1 MYAIWLLF
9 VEFKDNK
16 KGGIYLDF
24 MSWVE
29 KESRGYGIVMIIM
42 SAVILNFISNVV
54 VLYIVEIISFNIS
67 DMPIEASVSET
78 KDSIK
83 MISLY
88 LPCFLYAS
96 AALEEI
102 LFRLI
107 PLTFAVEVWGTS
119 KKVFLVAIVSSIIFG
134 VLHGGYDH
142 IFLQGIS
149 GFVYCIVFLK
159 CGGLNE
165 NYIKGFLSS
174 STAHFLFNMTIVLI
188 LVVVG
193 GNQYISFG

>member
-1 MYAIWLLF
+1 MYTVRLLF

-29 KESRGYGIVMIIM
+29 KESRGYGIAMIIM
-42 SAVILNFISNVV
+42 SAVILNFISSAV
-54 VLYIVEIISFNIS
+54 VLYIMEIISFNIS

-78 KDSIK
+78 EDSIK

-102 LFRLI
+102 LFR
-107 PLTFAVEVWGTS
+107 VD
-119 KKVFLVAIVSSIIFG
+119 SSYF
-134 VLHGGYDH
+134 
-142 IFLQGIS
+142 
-149 GFVYCIVFLK
+149 
-159 CGGLNE
+159 
-165 NYIKGFLSS
+165 
-174 STAHFLFNMTIVLI
+174 LI
-188 LVVVG
+188 LFFIFIFKGTNEVKLIC
-193 GNQYISFG
+193 N